1 MGRYMIVFCSKSGPC
16 LGSRKIRHL
25 MSCVSET
32 GALNSEQ
39 NWSLFYSLDTLDT
52 SDSLCTLSSF
62 FHK

>member
-25 MSCVSET
+25 MSCEI

>member
-1 MGRYMIVFCSKSGPC
+1 MWALFGEPKNSTSHVV
-16 LGSRKIRHL
+16 
-25 MSCVSET
+25 SCVSET